1 MLLTKTIAL
10 LEDRN
15 KKTAFKFL
23 TPFLVSSQNLKT
35 RYTNYEIEEFKIS
48 ESIKTERYYSINF
61 NSDGILKA
69 YDQYLNV
76 FIPIPEENYES
87 DIDLISNKMA
97 SKNIIYINSPPK
109 IEYFSKKLISSMK
122 IIDDLDI
129 SIACKDLSEYLHK
142 DYALIDCIKHGFVYH
157 HGSVPDIVR
166 LYIEHL
172 FSENEHISIIVTS
185 STLLEGVN
193 IPAEKL
199 FLLDYMKGRR
209 KLSPSQFKNLSGRVC
224 RFREMFDMENGS
236 LSMLEPAI
244 YMIGSDYVKDNSNI
258 ENFLIQSVKVDKTIK
273 DDLQNVL
280 LTETDLND
288 DNMHEKQ
295 KADEIL
301 ENIKKGI
308 TGGNANYAKTEVG
321 KLCFLNNIT
330 EFSITEHENEIAEQ
344 LKSVEKHGL
353 RNPEQLIHLISNA
366 FISYIDKNHNDY
378 SKLIRLKQDSAQRFY
393 SMFIK
398 WRMRNASYSEMIR
411 GFLDYWNR
419 EDTDKSVYVGKWG
432 DTKKEGYNK
441 MLWVDISEKSIKQRV
456 NLAIVRIKEEQD
468 FLDNTII
475 KFLEVLYELELVDEQ
490 MYLKIKYG
498 TEDVKKITM
507 IKSGISS
514 TLSSLLLDKYLSYVS
529 VNIETNVIEIKSDII
544 QAMRLNGEN
553 NVLIFEVG
561 FNIHN

>member
-1 MLLTKTIAL
+1 MDKC
-10 LEDRN
+10 D
-15 KKTAFKFL
+15 
-23 TPFLVSSQNLKT
+23 
-35 RYTNYEIEEFKIS
+35 
-48 ESIKTERYYSINF
+48 
-61 NSDGILKA
+61 
-69 YDQYLNV
+69 
-76 FIPIPEENYES
+76 
-87 DIDLISNKMA
+87 
-97 SKNIIYINSPPK
+97 
-109 IEYFSKKLISSMK
+109 
-122 IIDDLDI
+122 
-129 SIACKDLSEYLHK
+129 
-142 DYALIDCIKHGFVYH
+142 
-157 HGSVPDIVR
+157 
-166 LYIEHL
+166 IEHL

-308 TGGNANYAKTEVG
+308 TGGNANYVKTEVG